1 MPPTAFEQMTP
12 FLQQPFQ
19 QPLSR
24 HLRGYDLRLLTLD
37 DLDILVAMR
46 NEVLAHLPNPDLHMR
61 EPNEIE
67 YLRAHLTP
75 LTTNLGTAPEHPME
89 RGEIIGVFDKGQL
102 VAYGMLG
109 LPLPDAEDNLG
120 KLLPIPPETYCQVA
134 HIAGCMVR
142 EDMRGQGLQRLLLA
156 ARLVLAKIHG
166 RTVCAARVSMHNHA
180 SRRNMQRQR
189 MHIAWVGD
197 IKGLKRHI
205 LGIHLGQP
213 WSFDNTQ
220 ALLASSE
227 DFDRQQTLSQQGW
240 WGVGEI
246 EHASGSPTLV
256 FEKFSTGTL
265 LAERQA

>member
-1 MPPTAFEQMTP
+1 MPFTAFEQTMP
-12 FLQQPFQ
+12 FLQ

-24 HLRGYDLRLLTLD
+24 HLRGYDFRLLTLD
-37 DLDILVAMR
+37 DLDILVGMR

-61 EPNEIE
+61 EPNEFE

-75 LTTNLGTAPEHPME
+75 LTADLGTAPAHHPME
-89 RGEIIGVFDKGQL
+89 RGQIIGVFDKDQL

-109 LPLPDAEDNLG
+109 LPLPEAEDNLG
-120 KLLPIPPETYCQVA
+120 KFLPISPEIYPQVA

-142 EDMRGQGLQRLLLA
+142 ENMRGQGLQRWLLV
-156 ARLVLAKIHG
+156 ARLALAKLHG
-166 RTVCAARVSMHNHA
+166 RAVCAARVSMHNHA
-180 SRRNMQRQR
+180 SRRNMQRQG

-205 LGIHLGQP
+205 LAIHLGRP
-213 WSFDNTQ
+213 WRFDNTH

-227 DFDRQQTLSQQGW
+227 DFERQQTLTQQGW

-246 EHASGSPTLV
+246 EHVSSSRTLV
-256 FEKFSTGTL
+256 FEKFCTDEP